1 MTHTENSLA
10 KLKQDELIRT
20 FDYQERLERT
30 RVNII
35 NDLTELCRVF
45 TKLESGLYIVLHL
58 MILSETR

>member
-20 FDYQERLERT
+20 LDYQERLERT

-35 NDLTELCRVF
+35 NDLTELCRVS